1 MQFSCWRYSGH
12 RARNISLRLLPA
24 VAWCVQRTSRI
35 AARSARFSYPVYSVH
50 SVSADDAIP
59 GLTGAHCLGRA
70 GRARHW
76 PRRRTLSIT
85 LKMLVKSLGQTHQDS
100 QMRGL
105 PRRSAILA
113 RFMPESWRL
122 TRYRPSP
129 SAHIGVGAKRRHD
142 LRAKLA
148 KELLMG

>member
-1 MQFSCWRYSGH
+1 MQFSCWRYSG
-12 RARNISLRLLPA
+12 RRPRNISLRLLPA

-50 SVSADDAIP
+50 SVNADDAIP

-105 PRRSAILA
+105 PRRSTISALFLYPRSGDLLAIVRPLP
-113 RFMPESWRL
+113 RIPELGRSAAMTSAQNWRK
-122 TRYRPSP
+122 TF
-129 SAHIGVGAKRRHD
+129 
-142 LRAKLA
+142 
-148 KELLMG
+148 

>member
-1 MQFSCWRYSGH
+1 MQFSCWRYSGR

-50 SVSADDAIP
+50 SVNADDAIP

-85 LKMLVKSLGQTHQDS
+85 LKMIVKSLGQTHQDS

-113 RFMPESWRL
+113 LSCPRVGDSLAIVRLLPPISELGQSAAMTSGKNWRK
-122 TRYRPSP
+122 TF
-129 SAHIGVGAKRRHD
+129 
-142 LRAKLA
+142 
-148 KELLMG
+148 